1 MHNTD
6 KELEI
11 LQHIQHEKDVH
22 QRDLA
27 RIVGLSLGMTN
38 AIVKRLAQKGFLLIR
53 KINNRNI
60 RYAVTAEGIDEIAR
74 RSYRYFKRTIKNVV
88 YYKDAV
94 EALIREAGKGGY
106 SRIVLVGPSDLDFI
120 VEHCCRN
127 HGLVLERWNDGSAL
141 PSDADVFLVFSENYE
156 GQDGRGAS
164 AGRLKDLIT
173 AV

>member
-1 MHNTD
+1 MFTTD

-11 LQHIQHEKDVH
+11 LQHIHHESDVH

-60 RYAVTAEGIDEIAR
+60 CYAVTAEGIDEIAR

-88 YYKDAV
+88 FYKEAV
-94 EALIREAGKGGY
+94 EALIRDAHKVGY
-106 SRIVLVGPSDLDFI
+106 SRIALVGPSDLDFI

-127 HGLVLERWNDGSAL
+127 HGLALERWNDGSAL
-141 PSDADVFLVFSENYE
+141 PSGGGVLLVFSENYE
-156 GQDGRGAS
+156 GQDGHGSS
-164 AGRLKDLIT
+164 ARRLKDLIT

>member
-1 MHNTD
+1 MYSTD

-11 LQHIQHEKDVH
+11 LQHINRETGVH

-38 AIVKRLAQKGFLLIR
+38 AIVKRLAQKGYLLVR

-60 RYAVTAEGIDEIAR
+60 RYAVTPEGIDEIAR

-88 YYKDAV
+88 YYKEAV
-94 EALIREAGKGGY
+94 EALVREAALGG
-106 SRIVLVGPSDLDFI
+106 STRIVLVGPSDLDFI

-127 HGLVLERWNDGSAL
+127 HGLALERWDGSSPL
-141 PSDADVFLVFSENYE
+141 PSGGGAFLVFSENYE
-156 GQDGRGAS
+156 GDGSNGS
-164 AGRLKDLIT
+164 AARRLKDLIS